1 MNKERIE
8 NIFERTTIISLCFLV
23 SSLVIGLVFLLFSN
37 AAEWCYCVAEIMFVI
52 TLVSYFVFMITSTIY
67 RCFR

>member
-8 NIFERTTIISLCFLV
+8 NIFERATIISLCFLI

-37 AAEWCYCVAEIMFVI
+37 VAEWCYCVAEIMLVI
-52 TLVSYFVFMITSTIY
+52 ALISYFVFMIISTIY